1 MLLYSLLFNSFLL
14 SQNVNC
20 RNNIDNVSL
29 IHNNTQRTTKISRL
43 LTEIQKPNNPHYHN
57 DPELKEIID
66 KLNEEA
72 IKKYQ
77 KTHEPYEQL
86 QELVKKTEQKI
97 HVKIMNRRC
106 ELLKTYEEMFDDESH
121 IMLKWDIYSNDN
133 NKSNDKN
140 NRFGEYTNKK
150 ESSNKLSS
158 SNKIHDNYLDN
169 LKEACVAGVG
179 TCSLSSI
186 ITGSYGVAAGTA
198 AAKSV
203 IATFPA
209 FTTQITNALIGVKF
223 FYISLLETTINAV
236 TPTQFISFLEG
247 SGTIVNAA
255 GAGTAAFFPY
265 GMAIVALIAI
275 TIIVIILYVW
285 LRNRRKNSWKHEC
298 KKHLCT

>member
-1 MLLYSLLFNSFLL
+1 MS
-14 SQNVNC
+14 
-20 RNNIDNVSL
+20 
-29 IHNNTQRTTKISRL
+29 
-43 LTEIQKPNNPHYHN
+43 
-57 DPELKEIID
+57 IIE
-66 KLNEEA
+66 K
-72 IKKYQ
+72 
-77 KTHEPYEQL
+77 
-86 QELVKKTEQKI
+86 
-97 HVKIMNRRC
+97 

-275 TIIVIILYVW
+275 TIIVIIYMFGYATDEKILGNMNAKNIYV
-285 LRNRRKNSWKHEC
+285 RNLISRIYIMLLFN
-298 KKHLCT
+298 CT